1 MSCLDVKKTMKLKE
15 LKELTQA
22 KLLKFYGIEESRSI
36 FHLLLNEFLGIDV
49 VNFHINGDKKI
60 SLDSLN
66 LFNEKIS
73 LIEKEIPVQY
83 VIGHVMIEGLKIFV
97 NKSVLIPR
105 PETVDLCNWIIQ
117 KKLNDQVILDI
128 GTGSG
133 IIALFLKK
141 NSNNCVIHAWDN
153 SEKALRIA
161 KKNAKQN
168 YLDINF
174 NNVDILKKHDHTIKF
189 DIIVS
194 NPPYVHKKEKNLI
207 SNVVLKNEPSE
218 AIFVNSDDDLLFYK
232 TIINFSKSHLKQKG
246 IIYFECHKETIN
258 QVKNLLIINKF
269 TDIEIK
275 KDSFGINR
283 MIKANSYGD
292 A

>member
-22 KLLKFYGIEESRSI
+22 KLLKIYGIEESRSI

-49 VNFHINGDKKI
+49 INFHINCDKKI

-83 VIGHVMIEGLKIFV
+83 VIGHVMVEGLKIFV

-133 IIALFLKK
+133 LIALFLKK

-207 SNVVLKNEPSE
+207 SNVVLKNEPTE
-218 AIFVNSDDDLLFYK
+218 AIFVNSEDDLLFYK

>member
-15 LKELTQA
+15 LKELTQV
-22 KLLKFYGIEESRSI
+22 KLLKIYGIEESRSI

-49 VNFHINGDKKI
+49 INFHINCDKKI

-66 LFNEKIS
+66 LFYEKIS

-83 VIGHVMIEGLKIFV
+83 VIGHVMVEGLKIFV

-105 PETVDLCNWIIQ
+105 PETVDLCSWIIQ

>member
-22 KLLKFYGIEESRSI
+22 KLLKIYGIEESRSI

-49 VNFHINGDKKI
+49 INFHINGDKKI

-83 VIGHVMIEGLKIFV
+83 VIGHVIIEGLKIFV

-133 IIALFLKK
+133 LIALFLKK

-174 NNVDILKKHDHTIKF
+174 KNVDILKKHDYKIKF

>member
-1 MSCLDVKKTMKLKE
+1 LDVKKTMKLKE

-22 KLLKFYGIEESRSI
+22 KLLNIYGIEESRSI

-49 VNFHINGDKKI
+49 INFHINGDKKI
-60 SLDSLN
+60 SLHSLN

-83 VIGHVMIEGLKIFV
+83 VIGHVIIEGLKIFV

-168 YLDINF
+168 YLEINF
-174 NNVDILKKHDHTIKF
+174 NNVDILKKHDHIIKF

>member
-22 KLLKFYGIEESRSI
+22 KLLKIYGIEESRSI

-49 VNFHINGDKKI
+49 INFHVNYDKKI
-60 SLDSLN
+60 SLDSVN

-83 VIGHVMIEGLKIFV
+83 VIGHVIIEGLKIFV

-105 PETVDLCNWIIQ
+105 PETVDLCNWITQ

-133 IIALFLKK
+133 LIALFLKK

-174 NNVDILKKHDHTIKF
+174 NNVDILKKYDHTIKF

>member
-1 MSCLDVKKTMKLKE
+1 MKLKE

-22 KLLKFYGIEESRSI
+22 KLLKIYGIEESRSI

-49 VNFHINGDKKI
+49 INFHVNYDKKI
-60 SLDSLN
+60 SLDSVN

-73 LIEKEIPVQY
+73 LIEKEVPVQY
-83 VIGHVMIEGLKIFV
+83 VIGHVIIEELKIFV

-133 IIALFLKK
+133 LIALFLKK

-207 SNVVLKNEPSE
+207 SNVVLKNEPRE

>member
-22 KLLKFYGIEESRSI
+22 KLLKIYGIEESRSI

-49 VNFHINGDKKI
+49 INFHINGDKKI

-83 VIGHVMIEGLKIFV
+83 VIGHVIIEELKIFV

-105 PETVDLCNWIIQ
+105 PETVDLCNWILQ

-133 IIALFLKK
+133 LIALFLKK
-141 NSNNCVIHAWDN
+141 KSNNCVIHAWDN

-174 NNVDILKKHDHTIKF
+174 NNVDILKKYDHTIKF

-232 TIINFSKSHLKQKG
+232 TIINFSKSHLKHKG

-258 QVKNLLIINKF
+258 QVKNLLFINKF

>member
-15 LKELTQA
+15 LKELTQV
-22 KLLKFYGIEESRSI
+22 KLLKIYGIEESRSI

-49 VNFHINGDKKI
+49 INFHINCDKKI

-133 IIALFLKK
+133 LIALFLKK

-283 MIKANSYGD
+283 MIKASSYGD

>member
-15 LKELTQA
+15 LKELTQV
-22 KLLKFYGIEESRSI
+22 KLLKIYGTEESRSI

-49 VNFHINGDKKI
+49 INFHINCDKKI

-83 VIGHVMIEGLKIFV
+83 VIGHVIIEGLKIFV

-133 IIALFLKK
+133 LIALFLKK

-194 NPPYVHKKEKNLI
+194 NPPYVHIKEKNLI
-207 SNVVLKNEPSE
+207 SNVVLKNEPHE

>member
-1 MSCLDVKKTMKLKE
+1 MDVKKTMKLKE

-22 KLLKFYGIEESRSI
+22 KLLKIYGIEESRSI

-49 VNFHINGDKKI
+49 IDFHINGEKKI
-60 SLDSLN
+60 SLDSLK
-66 LFNEKIS
+66 LFNRKIS

-83 VIGHVMIEGLKIFV
+83 IIGHVMVEGLKIFV

-105 PETVDLCNWIIQ
+105 PETVDLCNWILK
-117 KKLNDQVILDI
+117 KKLNGKVILDI

-133 IIALFLKK
+133 LIALLLKK

-153 SEKALRIA
+153 SEKALGIA

-168 YLDINF
+168 NLDINF
-174 NNVDILKKHDHTIKF
+174 NNVDVLKKHDHKIKF

-194 NPPYVHKKEKNLI
+194 NPPYVNKKEKNSI
-207 SNVVLKNEPSE
+207 SNVVLKNEPHE
-218 AIFVNSDDDLLFYK
+218 AIFVKSDDDLLFYK
-232 TIINFSKSHLKQKG
+232 AIIDSSKLYLKHKG
-246 IIYFECHKETIN
+246 IIYFECHKETID

-283 MIKANSYGD
+283 MIQAKNYGH

>member
-1 MSCLDVKKTMKLKE
+1 M
-15 LKELTQA
+15 
-22 KLLKFYGIEESRSI
+22 
-36 FHLLLNEFLGIDV
+36 
-49 VNFHINGDKKI
+49 
-60 SLDSLN
+60 
-66 LFNEKIS
+66 
-73 LIEKEIPVQY
+73 
-83 VIGHVMIEGLKIFV
+83 
-97 NKSVLIPR
+97 
-105 PETVDLCNWIIQ
+105 
-117 KKLNDQVILDI
+117 
-128 GTGSG
+128 
-133 IIALFLKK
+133 FLKK

-232 TIINFSKSHLKQKG
+232 TIINFSKSHLKR
-246 IIYFECHKETIN
+246 KELFILN
-258 QVKNLLIINKF
+258 V
-269 TDIEIK
+269 IK
-275 KDSFGINR
+275 KL
-283 MIKANSYGD
+283 
-292 A
+292 

>member
-22 KLLKFYGIEESRSI
+22 KLLKIYGIEESRSI

-49 VNFHINGDKKI
+49 INFHINYDKKI

-83 VIGHVMIEGLKIFV
+83 VIGHVIVEGLKIFV

-133 IIALFLKK
+133 LIALFLKK

-174 NNVDILKKHDHTIKF
+174 NNVDILKKQNHKIKF

>member
-1 MSCLDVKKTMKLKE
+1 MPCLDVKKTMKLKE

-22 KLLKFYGIEESRSI
+22 KLLKIYGIEESRSI

-49 VNFHINGDKKI
+49 INFHVNYDKKI
-60 SLDSLN
+60 SLDSVN

-83 VIGHVMIEGLKIFV
+83 VIGHVIIEGLKIFV

-105 PETVDLCNWIIQ
+105 PETVDLCNWITQ

-133 IIALFLKK
+133 LIALFLKK

-207 SNVVLKNEPSE
+207 SNVVLKNEPRE

>member
-1 MSCLDVKKTMKLKE
+1 MKLKE

-22 KLLKFYGIEESRSI
+22 KLLKIYGIEESRSI

-49 VNFHINGDKKI
+49 INFHINGDKKI

-83 VIGHVMIEGLKIFV
+83 VIGHVIIEELKIFV

-133 IIALFLKK
+133 LIALFLKK

-232 TIINFSKSHLKQKG
+232 TIVNFSKSHLKQKG

-258 QVKNLLIINKF
+258 QVKNLLFINKF

>member
-1 MSCLDVKKTMKLKE
+1 MPCLDVKKTMKLKE

-22 KLLKFYGIEESRSI
+22 KLLKIYGIEEYRSI

-49 VNFHINGDKKI
+49 INFHVNYDKKI
-60 SLDSLN
+60 SLDSVN

-83 VIGHVMIEGLKIFV
+83 VVGHVMIEGLKIFV

-133 IIALFLKK
+133 LIALFLKK

-207 SNVVLKNEPSE
+207 SNVVLKNEPRE

>member
-22 KLLKFYGIEESRSI
+22 KLLKIYGIEESRSI

-49 VNFHINGDKKI
+49 INFHVNYDKKI
-60 SLDSLN
+60 SLDSVN

-83 VIGHVMIEGLKIFV
+83 VVGHVMIEGLKIFV

-133 IIALFLKK
+133 LIALFLKK

>member
-22 KLLKFYGIEESRSI
+22 KLLKIYGIEESRSI

-49 VNFHINGDKKI
+49 INFHINGDKKI

-133 IIALFLKK
+133 LIALFLKK

-168 YLDINF
+168 YLDITF
-174 NNVDILKKHDHTIKF
+174 NNVDILKKYDHTIKF

-207 SNVVLKNEPSE
+207 SNVVLKNEPHE

>member
-15 LKELTQA
+15 LKELTQV
-22 KLLKFYGIEESRSI
+22 KLLKIYGIEESRSI

-49 VNFHINGDKKI
+49 INFHINCDKKI

-66 LFNEKIS
+66 LFYEKIS

-83 VIGHVMIEGLKIFV
+83 VIGHVMVEGLKIFV

-105 PETVDLCNWIIQ
+105 PETIDLCNWIIQ

-133 IIALFLKK
+133 LIALFLKK

>member
-22 KLLKFYGIEESRSI
+22 KLLKIYGIEESRSI
-36 FHLLLNEFLGIDV
+36 FHLLLNEFLNIDV
-49 VNFHINGDKKI
+49 INFHMNCDKKI
-60 SLDSLN
+60 SLDSLD

-73 LIEKEIPVQY
+73 QIEKEVPVQY
-83 VIGHVMIEGLKIFV
+83 VIGHVIIEELKIFV

-117 KKLNDQVILDI
+117 KKLNDKVILDI

-133 IIALFLKK
+133 LIALFLKK

-174 NNVDILKKHDHTIKF
+174 NNVDILKKYDHAIKL

-207 SNVVLKNEPSE
+207 SNVVLKNEPHE

-283 MIKANSYGD
+283 MIKASSYGD

>member
-22 KLLKFYGIEESRSI
+22 KLLKIYGIEESRSI

-49 VNFHINGDKKI
+49 INFHINGDKKI

-83 VIGHVMIEGLKIFV
+83 VIGHVIIEGLKIFV

-133 IIALFLKK
+133 LIALFLKK

-174 NNVDILKKHDHTIKF
+174 NM
-189 DIIVS
+189 
-194 NPPYVHKKEKNLI
+194 YLI
-207 SNVVLKNEPSE
+207 H
-218 AIFVNSDDDLLFYK
+218 I
-232 TIINFSKSHLKQKG
+232 
-246 IIYFECHKETIN
+246 
-258 QVKNLLIINKF
+258 
-269 TDIEIK
+269 
-275 KDSFGINR
+275 
-283 MIKANSYGD
+283 
-292 A
+292 

>member
-22 KLLKFYGIEESRSI
+22 KLLKIYGIEESRSI

-49 VNFHINGDKKI
+49 INFHINCDKKI

-83 VIGHVMIEGLKIFV
+83 VVGHVMIEGLKIFV

-133 IIALFLKK
+133 LIALFLKK

-168 YLDINF
+168 YLDVNF
-174 NNVDILKKHDHTIKF
+174 NNVDILKKHDIAIKF

-207 SNVVLKNEPSE
+207 SNVVLKNEPIE

-232 TIINFSKSHLKQKG
+232 TIINFSKSYLKQKG

>member
-22 KLLKFYGIEESRSI
+22 KLLKIYGIEESRSI

-49 VNFHINGDKKI
+49 INFHINVDKKI

-133 IIALFLKK
+133 LIALFLKK

-283 MIKANSYGD
+283 MIKANNYGD

>member
-15 LKELTQA
+15 LKELTQV
-22 KLLKFYGIEESRSI
+22 KLLKIYGIEESRSI

-49 VNFHINGDKKI
+49 INFHINCDKKI

-66 LFNEKIS
+66 LFYEKIS

-83 VIGHVMIEGLKIFV
+83 VIGHVMVEGLKIFV

-133 IIALFLKK
+133 LIALFLKK

>member
-15 LKELTQA
+15 LKELTQV
-22 KLLKFYGIEESRSI
+22 KLLKIYGIEESRSI

-49 VNFHINGDKKI
+49 INFHINCDKKI

-83 VIGHVMIEGLKIFV
+83 VIGHVNIEGLKIFV

-133 IIALFLKK
+133 LIALFLKK

-207 SNVVLKNEPSE
+207 SNVVFKNEPSE

>member
-22 KLLKFYGIEESRSI
+22 KLLKIYGIEESRSI

-49 VNFHINGDKKI
+49 INFHINGDKKI

-83 VIGHVMIEGLKIFV
+83 VIGHVIIEGLKIFV

-105 PETVDLCNWIIQ
+105 PETVDLCNWITQ

-133 IIALFLKK
+133 LIALFLKK

-174 NNVDILKKHDHTIKF
+174 NNVDILKKYDHTIKF

-246 IIYFECHKETIN
+246 IIYFECHKENIN

>member
-22 KLLKFYGIEESRSI
+22 KLLKIYGIEESRSI

-49 VNFHINGDKKI
+49 INFHIIGDKKI

-133 IIALFLKK
+133 LIALFLKK

-258 QVKNLLIINKF
+258 QVKNLLFINKF

-283 MIKANSYGD
+283 MIKASSYGD

>member
-22 KLLKFYGIEESRSI
+22 KLLKIYGIEESRSI

-49 VNFHINGDKKI
+49 INFHINGDKKI

-133 IIALFLKK
+133 LIALFLKK

-207 SNVVLKNEPSE
+207 SNVVLKNEPHE

>member
-15 LKELTQA
+15 LKELTQV
-22 KLLKFYGIEESRSI
+22 KLLKIYGIEESRSI

-49 VNFHINGDKKI
+49 INFHINCDKKI

-66 LFNEKIS
+66 LFYEKIS

-83 VIGHVMIEGLKIFV
+83 VIGHVMVEGLKIFV

-105 PETVDLCNWIIQ
+105 PETIDLCNWIIQ

>member
-22 KLLKFYGIEESRSI
+22 KLLKIYGIEESRSI
-36 FHLLLNEFLGIDV
+36 FHLLLNEFLGIDII
-49 VNFHINGDKKI
+49 NFHINCDKKI

-133 IIALFLKK
+133 LIALFLKK

-174 NNVDILKKHDHTIKF
+174 NNVDILKKHEHTIKF

-207 SNVVLKNEPSE
+207 SNVVLENEPSE
-218 AIFVNSDDDLLFYK
+218 AIFVNSNDDLLFYK
-232 TIINFSKSHLKQKG
+232 TIINFSKSHLKHKG

>member
-22 KLLKFYGIEESRSI
+22 KLLKIYGIEESRSI

-49 VNFHINGDKKI
+49 INFHINVDKKI

-83 VIGHVMIEGLKIFV
+83 VIGHVIVEGLKIFV

-133 IIALFLKK
+133 LIALFLKK

-161 KKNAKQN
+161 KKNAKFLMKFSN
-168 YLDINF
+168 CDAVKIESNKNNF
-174 NNVDILKKHDHTIKF
+174 N
-189 DIIVS
+189 
-194 NPPYVHKKEKNLI
+194 
-207 SNVVLKNEPSE
+207 
-218 AIFVNSDDDLLFYK
+218 
-232 TIINFSKSHLKQKG
+232 IINAKNIPEYARYTYSS
-246 IIYFECHKETIN
+246 IYPQTCTHTYTHKR
-258 QVKNLLIINKF
+258 Q
-269 TDIEIK
+269 
-275 KDSFGINR
+275 
-283 MIKANSYGD
+283 
-292 A
+292 

>member
-15 LKELTQA
+15 LKELTQV
-22 KLLKFYGIEESRSI
+22 KLLKIYGIEESRSI

-49 VNFHINGDKKI
+49 INFHINCDKKI

-66 LFNEKIS
+66 LFYEKIS

-83 VIGHVMIEGLKIFV
+83 VIGHVMVEGLKIFV

-218 AIFVNSDDDLLFYK
+218 AIFVNSDVDLLFYK

>member
-22 KLLKFYGIEESRSI
+22 KLLKIYGIEESRSI

-49 VNFHINGDKKI
+49 INFHVNYDKKI
-60 SLDSLN
+60 SLDSVN

-83 VIGHVMIEGLKIFV
+83 VIGHVIIEGLKIFV

-133 IIALFLKK
+133 LIALFLKK

>member
-22 KLLKFYGIEESRSI
+22 KLLKIYGIEESRSI

-49 VNFHINGDKKI
+49 INFHVNYDKKI

-133 IIALFLKK
+133 LIALFLKK

>member
-22 KLLKFYGIEESRSI
+22 KLLKIYGIEESRSI

-49 VNFHINGDKKI
+49 INFHINCDKKI

-83 VIGHVMIEGLKIFV
+83 VIGHVIIEGLKIFV

>member
-22 KLLKFYGIEESRSI
+22 KLLKIYGIEESRSI

-49 VNFHINGDKKI
+49 INFHINCDKKI

-83 VIGHVMIEGLKIFV
+83 VIGHVMVEGLKIFV

-133 IIALFLKK
+133 LIALFLKK

>member
-22 KLLKFYGIEESRSI
+22 KLLKIYGIEESRSI

-49 VNFHINGDKKI
+49 INFHINCDKKI